1 MRSLLLLLP
10 LLAACG
16 PDPVLGTFNFMV
28 TGTDNQTTPTTQTS
42 TASGA
47 GTIAITK
54 GLMDQNYDIT
64 IAQAGA
70 TACTIHGTP
79 DPKDALTVDITAGST
94 CALQF
99 AGGNATATMGTNGTA
114 TVKQDALT
122 MSVTYTY
129 TGTTIILN
137 QTFAG
142 SGSRTYTGPR
152 I

>member
-28 TGTDNQTTPTTQTS
+28 TGMDTNTGGQPAAVT
-42 TASGA
+42 GA
-47 GTIAITK
+47 GTIAVTK

-99 AGGNATATMGTNGTA
+99 TGGNATATMGTNGTA

-122 MSVTYTY
+122 MSITYTY
-129 TGTTIILN
+129 SGTTIILN
-137 QTFAG
+137 QSFAG
-142 SGSRTYTGPR
+142 NGSRTYTGTR

>member
-16 PDPVLGTFNFMV
+16 PDPVLGTYNFMV
-28 TGTDNQTTPTTQTS
+28 TGMDNQTSPSNSTS

-64 IAQAGA
+64 IAQAGS

-94 CALQF
+94 CALIAQS
-99 AGGNATATMGTNGTA
+99 GSATATLNAGGTA
-114 TVKQDALT
+114 TVKEQSLT
-122 MSVTYTY
+122 MTVSYTY
-129 TGTTIILN
+129 SGTTILN
-137 QTFAG
+137 INFAG
-142 SGSRTYTGPR
+142 TGARTYSGPR